1 MKINQIYTSIFSTIT
16 LSQLVVLPETS
27 LLRTFDWWLWTP
39 VVSPAVLPKASSAPS
54 AAENRETTSVL
65 DQHEVSHLAFHRKKN
80 SFDFKPTGVRN
91 RKQFPK
97 LKNSAKCRHAPDPCL
112 LFLHLSSLLSPLG
125 PSPDPGPVGD
135 PYNLSTTT
143 WM

>member
-16 LSQLVVLPETS
+16 LLSQLVVLPETS

-65 DQHEVSHLAFHRKKN
+65 DQHEVSHLAFHRKKH
-80 SFDFKPTGVRN
+80 SFGFKATWVRN
-91 RKQFPK
+91 PK
-97 LKNSAKCRHAPDPCL
+97 TVPKTEEQC
-112 LFLHLSSLLSPLG
+112 
-125 PSPDPGPVGD
+125 
-135 PYNLSTTT
+135 
-143 WM
+143 